1 MINRRRVL
9 AAGLAAPA
17 VLSAASL
24 RAQTWNPDRPI
35 RLVVGFAAGGGT
47 DITAR
52 TMAARLQQE
61 LGQPIV
67 VENRPGAGGNI
78 ATEAVV
84 RAAPDGHTLLL
95 GTIAALSVNPSL
107 FRSLSFDPLVDLTP
121 ISMVGD
127 ITNILVCAPEKP
139 FRSVAELIAAARAAP
154 ETLSYGSSGVGG
166 TGHLAGALFDQMA
179 GVRTIHVPY
188 RGGGPLSTDLLSGKV
203 DFSFATASTTLPHV
217 VVGRLRALAVP
228 TLKRSSLL
236 PDVPAVS
243 ETLPG
248 YDAPNWNALVGPK
261 GLTPAMVARF
271 NAAMRVTLDDPEIRK
286 HLTSHGVE
294 PVPSSPEELTV
305 FMRAQTEKWGALIR
319 SIGISQI

>member
-1 MINRRRVL
+1 MTHRRTLL
-9 AAGLAAPA
+9 AATLATPLLARG
-17 VLSAASL
+17 AS
-24 RAQTWNPDRPI
+24 AQTWNPDRPV
-35 RLVVGFAAGGGT
+35 RMVVGFAAGGGT
-47 DITAR
+47 DLTAR
-52 TMAARLQQE
+52 AMTARLQAE
-61 LGQPIV
+61 LGQPVV

-78 ATEAVV
+78 ATELVV
-84 RAAPDGHTLLL
+84 RAAPDGHTVLM

-107 FRSLSFDPLVDLTP
+107 FRNLTFDPLTDLAP

-139 FRSVAELIAAARAAP
+139 YRNVAELIAAAKAAP
-154 ETLSYGSSGVGG
+154 DTLSYGSSGVGG

-188 RGGGPLSTDLLSGKV
+188 RGGGPLSTDILSGKV
-203 DFSFATASTTLPHV
+203 DFSFATASTTIPHV
-217 VVGRLRALAVP
+217 QTGKLRALAVP
-228 TLKRSSLL
+228 TLKRSTLL

-261 GLTPAMVARF
+261 GMTPAMVARF
-271 NAAMRVTLDDPEIRK
+271 NAAMRAALSDPEVTK

-294 PVPSSPEELTV
+294 PVPSSPEELTA
-305 FMRAQTEKWGALIR
+305 FMKAQTEKWRALIR
-319 SIGISQI
+319 SANITQD

>member
-1 MINRRRVL
+1 MTRRRTVL
-9 AAGLAAPA
+9 LGT
-17 VLSAASL
+17 LSAPFIARAAL
-24 RAQTWNPDRPI
+24 AQTWNPDRPI

-47 DITAR
+47 DLTAR
-52 TMAARLQQE
+52 TMAQRLQQE

-84 RAAPDGHTLLL
+84 RAAPDGYTLLL
-95 GTIAALSVNPSL
+95 GTIAALAVNPSL
-107 FRSLSFDPLVDLTP
+107 FKSLPFDPQADLTP
-121 ISMVGD
+121 ISMAGD
-127 ITNILVCAPEKP
+127 ILNILVCAPEKP
-139 FRSVAELIAAARAAP
+139 FRSVAELIAAARAQP

-217 VVGRLRALAVP
+217 QAGKLRALAVP
-228 TLKRSSLL
+228 TLKRSELL
-236 PDVPAVS
+236 PGIPAIS

-248 YDAPNWNALVGPK
+248 YDVSNWNALVGPK
-261 GLTPAMVARF
+261 GLPAPIIARY
-271 NAAMRVTLDDPEIRK
+271 NAALRATLADPEVRK
-286 HLTSHGVE
+286 GLVTHGVE
-294 PVPSSPEELTV
+294 PVPSSPEELAR
-305 FMRAQTEKWGALIR
+305 FMREQTDKWRPVIEATGA
-319 SIGISQI
+319 SAS